1 MLVLIF
7 LKLFST
13 SSKQHNGD
21 SSLNFVRF
29 LGDQLFWSAAGVE
42 PEPNNNYFDY
52 KYNHRPP
59 ADVEMTAYAL
69 MSYLRRKESI
79 GDVLKIVKWLSK
91 QRNNYG
97 GFSSTQVCNT
107 RRRESALHGIGEKA

>member
-1 MLVLIF
+1 MVLIF

-13 SSKQHNGD
+13 SLKQHNGD
-21 SSLNFVRF
+21 NFVRF
-29 LGDQLFWSAAGVE
+29 LGGQLFWSAAEAE

-52 KYNHRPP
+52 KYYQRPP

-69 MSYLRRKESI
+69 MSYIKRKESI
-79 GDVLKIVKWLSK
+79 EHVLKIVKWLSK

-97 GFSSTQVCNT
+97 GFSSTQV
-107 RRRESALHGIGEKA
+107 RKL